1 VRGIAFRDWINDA
14 RARFERY
21 AARDA
26 IIIRL
31 RSGQAA
37 RDRCSAVKRMAEDD
51 LQMRILGVDP
61 GEEIAGARKLHLRT
75 SRGSIPVILHGT
87 ENASRA
93 ILCICG
99 AIGGFDGP
107 AMLYPR
113 LGLTMPHAGFAVA
126 RMNYRQPNEF
136 DECVLDT
143 LAALTFLKGMGHER
157 FALIGH
163 SFGGAVVINA
173 GTLSKVVATVVAVSS
188 QLAGAHVVGELAPK
202 PLLLI
207 HGTADTILS
216 DECSRML
223 YERAGEPKMLKL
235 FDGADHRLSNHGDE
249 LFTLVQDWI
258 VSRT

>member
-1 VRGIAFRDWINDA
+1 
-14 RARFERY
+14 
-21 AARDA
+21 
-26 IIIRL
+26 
-31 RSGQAA
+31 
-37 RDRCSAVKRMAEDD
+37 MADND
-51 LQMRILGVDP
+51 LQMRILGVEP
-61 GEEIAGARKLHLRT
+61 GDEVAGARKLYLRT
-75 SRGSIPVILHGT
+75 SRGAISVIMHGA
-87 ENASRA
+87 ENASRVV
-93 ILCICG
+93 LCVCG

-113 LGLTMPHAGFAVA
+113 LGLIMPHTGFAVA

-143 LAALTFLKGMGHER
+143 LAALSFLKGMGHER
-157 FALIGH
+157 AALIGH

-173 GTLSKVVATVVAVSS
+173 GTLSPVVTTVVAVSS
-188 QLAGAHVVGELAPK
+188 QLAGAHVVAELAPK

-223 YERAGEPKMLKL
+223 YERAGEPKILKL
-235 FDGADHRLSNHGDE
+235 LDGADHRLSNCGDE

-258 VSRT
+258 ESRA

>member
-1 VRGIAFRDWINDA
+1 
-14 RARFERY
+14 
-21 AARDA
+21 
-26 IIIRL
+26 
-31 RSGQAA
+31 
-37 RDRCSAVKRMAEDD
+37 MAEDD

-61 GEEIAGARKLHLRT
+61 GDEVAGARKLYLRT
-75 SRGSIPVILHGT
+75 SRGAIPVIMHVA

-93 ILCICG
+93 IVCVCG

-113 LGLTMPHAGFAVA
+113 LGLTMPRAGFAVA

-143 LAALTFLKGMGHER
+143 LAALTFIKGAGHDR
-157 FALIGH
+157 VALIGH
-163 SFGGAVVINA
+163 SFGGAVAINA
-173 GTLSKVVATVVAVSS
+173 GTLSPVVTTVVAVSS
-188 QLAGAHVVGELAPK
+188 QLAGAHVIGELAPK

-235 FDGADHRLSNHGDE
+235 FDNADHRLSGHGDE
-249 LFTLVQDWI
+249 LFNLVQGWI
-258 VSRT
+258 ESRLQSPSRAPIDSQF